1 MLPWEAGR
9 SLGVVGLGGLGHVAV
24 KFGKAFGLRVTV
36 IRTSPGKE
44 REARESLKTDDFVLS
59 TDHKQMQVW
68 KYIHVQYKSM
78 ESAQTELIYSC

>member
-36 IRTSPGKE
+36 ISTSPGKE
-44 REARESLKTDDFVLS
+44 REARESLKADDFVLS

-68 KYIHVQYKSM
+68 KYIHVQ
-78 ESAQTELIYSC
+78 